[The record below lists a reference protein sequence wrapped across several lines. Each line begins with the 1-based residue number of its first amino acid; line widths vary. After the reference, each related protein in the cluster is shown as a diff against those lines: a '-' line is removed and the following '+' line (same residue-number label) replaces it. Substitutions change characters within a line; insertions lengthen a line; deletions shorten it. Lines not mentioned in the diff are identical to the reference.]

1 MPKQLNVN
9 LGFTADTSQAKKSLQ
24 ELQKSLQDIA
34 KLPGKS
40 SSLFDDTDLKNASKA
55 AMELQQHLNAAMNVK
70 TGNLDLSRLSTSLKA
85 ANKDLN
91 EYYGQL
97 TKIGP
102 QGQEAF
108 LKLAKSISI
117 AEAPV
122 TRINTRLEEMGTT
135 LKNTVRWQLSSSIL
149 HGFMGTLQGA
159 YGYAQDLNESL
170 NNIRIV
176 TGQSVDEMAKFAE
189 KANASAKALST
200 TTTAYTDAA
209 LIFYQQGLSGKEV
222 TDRTDTVIK
231 MANVTR
237 QSSEEVSSYMTAIW
251 NNFYDGSASLEH
263 YADVITALGAATAS
277 SSAEIS
283 EGLSKFAS
291 VADTIG
297 LSYDYATSILAALV
311 ANTRQS
317 ADVIGTSLKTI
328 LARLQSVKLGET
340 LEDGVEL
347 TKYTSALNAIGV
359 SVLDLNGNLKDAD
372 DILDDTAA
380 KWDTLNK
387 AQQASVAQ
395 TVAGTRQY
403 SQFIAM
409 MANWDDV
416 EKNLQTAQGS
426 EGALQNQAD
435 IYAES
440 WEAAQKRVR
449 AAAQS
454 IYQDLL
460 DDKFFIGITN
470 GLEKILES
478 VKGLV
483 SGFGG
488 MKGVLIAVSSLF
500 LSTYAQK
507 MPEALNNLKQN
518 FMVMT
523 GQATK
528 EMITMQTKMQ
538 SILTDIKNNNNTN
551 YSSGFKLEAEGIAT
565 VIDMQKKYIV
575 AKRSMTEAQQQEYEA
590 RIANVQAMYDELKA
604 LDAEIEKIEKEST
617 LKQESL
623 SKNNILQDLTNN
635 RNQQDKVRYAIE
647 NSDDNSPEVITALE
661 NQLSKL
667 SSKETELLAKMQ
679 ILKKEF
685 KDVNLDPTLLDN
697 SDRLKNAINSTTEQ
711 LKEQMISWRE
721 ISETGD
727 ELPQIAAKWKLNAT
741 QIKSGSNEMKTF
753 KKNVDL
759 YVSSLKN
766 IVKNNSKAFSKVPGI
781 QDTMSKLD
789 ELKQKF
795 DNGTIGA
802 EEFANEFD
810 KLSNKMKTQMNS
822 AATEVNNDLDE
833 IRNKLAVI
841 FKDNPDGLKE
851 LENMFDKLGI
861 KIKQLN
867 DSKIN
872 TQGMVDDPNNIFQA
886 SVAMTQ
892 FASAAMATYTVIN
905 SIKNAFSTFNDAI
918 KGNASAMEVLGAVMS
933 SLMSIMM
940 AYNAISQLT
949 QTLEKKEIITKNV
962 LVIGNMALTAA
973 ESGLISAKIADT
985 VATLALEAAYAPLLV
1000 VTLLLVAAMAALAL
1014 AVVAIV
1020 AVFKAAQAATPEG
1033 KLKALKEEVTECSKA
1048 LDEAKTAAEELKSA
1062 FDNYDSLVER
1072 LNECTQGTQEW
1083 KDALIDVNNAV
1094 LDLMANYP
1102 DLAQYVTRDE
1112 KTGQL
1117 KISQTGMDSMRD
1129 SADAAI
1135 INAQAAT
1142 VKANANVKNQEIDM
1156 QAESIAKSQI
1166 LPMWLQDKL
1175 YNDPQSLSSYDDIRQ
1190 MIADNYDPTYEENP
1204 LDKDSDEFQQWLD
1217 EQMVS
1222 LKEIDG
1228 MDELIAAIQANT
1240 LAQETGNQTIADNI
1254 LADNDAVQGS
1264 KYAEE
1269 VMSAS
1274 GEVYS
1279 QLYDNAIKNLKDEGW
1294 GTNKIAQINGANAEA
1309 KKIFAEYAEAANIT
1323 GVTLTDTTGAD
1334 GNRKFVYED
1343 AEGNETTVSL
1353 DAMRKIKAAADAQ
1366 EQLGEAAQNLIQT
1379 FTQLD
1384 QSGQAYDQAIM
1395 DMLSNKSFENSTQ
1408 SEVKALKDLAKT
1420 DKDGM
1425 AGVLGDKFGGED
1437 RVLDNI
1443 DAQALGYESAEEMIT
1458 AFEQGV
1464 EDYHTAVENIGQN
1477 WLQVVQ
1483 SAFENIDT
1491 SELTLKQQ
1499 KTIGNAMNQAF
1510 AISGEEGLK
1519 TFTGVIENI
1528 PTDNL
1533 DEFANTIGQID
1544 WQNTSVRDLKD
1555 QLEAAGISTIGLDE
1569 KLQNLVD
1576 AMQVDGVESVDKLT
1590 EAYKNAAD
1598 IIKDLKDGDTISAD
1612 DYAALDEDSQ
1622 KYFQLMMDGTYQL
1635 IGKAEELQRLLNG
1648 NGVESFRENI
1658 KNYQDQN
1665 VDYSRIQDYDFETL
1679 STSRSGSAGEGK
1691 FDSSQVQQQLDILKT
1706 LNGATEE
1713 QIALWQQE
1721 LDSGTMF
1728 VSLLDEIGMAVQ
1740 GCGAEY
1746 NRLNELIASNN
1757 AQIEAQ
1763 KEALAA
1769 SSTSLAQLDGMLA
1782 DTTISTEAYNKALDN
1797 VTRAEAEIHKLDY
1810 DDIVD
1815 QANALAK
1822 AYDLDESAAR
1832 QLAIQNQRLNR
1843 GLADL
1848 VNNID
1853 DWKKGLKETDKTSMD
1868 YIDTVQEISAAIV
1881 DMVGVS
1887 EDLKLDG
1894 TFIEDNLD
1902 LITKAAKGSEE
1913 AINNLGI
1920 AVARFQVEAMQ
1931 NPIDPTTIN
1940 GASSAQAYQE
1950 FENWKSTVLS
1960 GIDEL
1965 QTSLDDLSIGDNVFD
1980 KLGGNDWVEALNQ
1993 MALTTQMSVDEM
2005 NSLLNS
2011 MGVQAEVSTVG
2022 KTQKIEVPQYH
2033 TQRENVELDDNGNI
2047 ISYDELTYQIDS
2059 KKMDGYVEVAQINTG
2074 DAIGTKPT
2082 ITYTG
2087 NSSPSTSAKNGGDSG
2102 KKGGGKT
2109 PEHKTKDKVEKF
2121 EADPFHKVNQELEDV
2136 EHNLKMINKQQSHMF
2151 GKELINNLKQQN
2163 AQLKKQTELHREKLS
2178 IAQQE
2183 ANALRAQLEAQGVAF
2198 DGDNIANYNAML
2210 QAAENQINILIAQY
2224 NALSAAEQEAWDKA
2238 AKNGIDPIKQ
2248 AENRYEELKKQM
2260 DNYVNYMSIV
2270 YSEEEA
2276 IQDALF
2282 QQIENNLKAY
2292 QVEIELKLDTTD
2304 AERALNKFLKNM
2316 RTDIK
2321 NLYKTTSEWADVFN
2335 TAKLDA
2341 GTYVTDTQTKIEQLN
2356 TYKNASYGSEND
2368 IFATESEKY
2377 QSIVDLEKELLED
2390 SENILNL
2397 YQDAYDSLLNAF
2409 GEVADQ
2415 FNDILD
2421 EFDRI
2426 DDTLD
2431 HYEKVI
2437 ELLYGGSDTERGRI
2451 ELDQLY
2457 KIRKENSLA
2466 EQDSLRQYIQALEIR
2481 KQQALANGLEPDDS
2495 YIRGIEDEINNAN
2508 DKLTTEIEDY
2518 IDTIQRELENS
2529 IKMAQNTMD
2538 KNVWGDTTEN
2548 AYQEWDDKKAQAE
2561 GYYDTVERIYQLESL
2576 ESKWKAAILNTSS
2589 LKAQQQLTELMD
2601 KQVAALE
2608 NKTVLSEKDIEL
2620 AEKELQAYQAQIAL
2634 EDAQNNK
2641 NSMKLTRDETGN
2653 WSYQYV
2659 ADEGD
2664 IASKQEDYLNKIN
2677 EWRTASINAAEEI
2690 AEKTMEVYEVFSERM
2705 SEIMNDVTL
2714 SEEER
2719 DIKIQELNET
2729 YWGEEGIITRL
2740 VEDSNYIQGV
2750 ANRATYTELE
2760 SLYLADQDNVT
2771 RMTEEEQSLIE
2782 RMNEAAIQSYTD
2794 LRDFISGDD
2803 GKSGVYGEIKDA
2815 CIEVNKDSS
2824 AAWKSM
2830 AADAIGRMY
2839 KDPDSVKNTVN
2850 LAYREMIT
2858 ALTQYD
2864 TAIVTSEKASGRAW
2878 SNVDQQLITTQGR
2891 IQGVY
2896 DKVDAVIQKSYELN
2910 TFEQNIMQIKSAW
2923 EQVAAA
2929 TQAATQDLLNYMSL
2943 LASVQ
2948 SGESSS
2954 RGSSSGSGGRGGSLG
2969 SGSGQSGNNGN
2980 GSSTSQSNN
2989 AVNHYD
2995 AKYNNSYLQYTA
3007 QVGNK
3012 TIYADSLE
3020 ELRKSISN
3028 AGYVATFATGGYTG
3042 DWLGGDGRFAML
3054 HSKELVL
3061 NAEDTKNML
3070 AAVQVVRDITSIGT
3084 SVANAISNGIGNMI
3098 RSLLGLK
3105 TKDYSGN
3112 ITNNE
3117 VNEGNNTFEI
3127 TMNVD
3132 GGDVK
3137 EIQRAILD
3145 LPNLASQF
3153 LSKK

>member
-9 LGFTADTSQAKKSLQ
+9 LGFTADTSKAKAQLQ
-24 ELQKSLQDIA
+24 DLQKQLTNLINNPKSMNSLGITKEIQEASIA
-34 KLPGKS
+34 VATLKTQLENATNVNTGKLDLGRLNQ
-40 SSLFDDTDLKNASKA
+40 SLKESGYQIKDYKNALLALGPEGQKA
-55 AMELQQHLNAAMNVK
+55 FA
-70 TGNLDLSRLSTSLKA
+70 T
-85 ANKDLN
+85 
-91 EYYGQL
+91 
-97 TKIGP
+97 
-102 QGQEAF
+102 
-108 LKLAKSISI
+108 LAQSITT
-117 AEAPV
+117 AEVPLRRSSALL
-122 TRINTRLEEMGTT
+122 REFGTT
-135 LKNTVRWQLSSSIL
+135 LKNTTRWQISSSVV
-149 HGFMGTLQGA
+149 HGFMGAIQSA

-222 TDRTDTVIK
+222 TERTDTVIK
-231 MANVTR
+231 MANVTGD
-237 QSSEEVSSYMTAIW
+237 SAEEVSSYMTAIW
-251 NNFYDGSASLEH
+251 NNFYDGSVSLEH

-359 SVLDLNGNLKDAD
+359 SVLDLNGNLRDAD
-372 DILDDTAA
+372 DILTDTAA
-380 KWDTLNK
+380 KWDTLTK

-409 MANWDDV
+409 MANWGDV
-416 EKNLQTAQGS
+416 EKNLGTAS
-426 EGALQNQAD
+426 AAEGTLQDQAD

-440 WEAAQKRVR
+440 WEAASKRVK
-449 AAAQS
+449 ASAQD
-454 IYQDLL
+454 IYDTLL
-460 DDKFFIGITN
+460 NDKFFIGLNNAFAGILDTINNTIEGLGGLKGVLLAVGSIFLKVYSNQAAEALKNVQYSFMMMSDTGRKKLEDLRKDTN
-470 GLEKILES
+470 EELKTLFSDDASVSGNMMGEAYASQAQVQGELLEKAKGMTEEQQKIAQLFLDQHTTLVQMVAEQQKLVEKVEEEANVSKMKGNSSISKVGIDKSQIDEFAKLTKEANTFEATIEKAFGKFDSSKIKIQVEQLKKQVKSLRDVFKEDEEILAAFGEKGKEAFINLEKAANDASASPEDLANKLLDLYDAIEKAQNKAQGFGDELRELANDSGATEEEIQKATNAINNIERTSTTAGQELGNMAGQMVNVETSASDFGEKLDKIPNATNKALTGLVGLAQTFSTVGMAITSITGLIDTWNNEDLSGGEKLLATITTLGFVIPSVISAFQGLKMEQTAALAQSIAVALGFTGEAQAAVAAGTATAGFGTVLYTVLWPIGLVMAAIGALVAIIYGLVKAFEAVQAATPDGVLKSAKEAANEAADAARDAAQAYQDVKSALDDLDSGISAIESLERGTLEWKQAILES
-478 VKGLV
+478 NDA
-483 SGFGG
+483 
-488 MKGVLIAVSSLF
+488 LIEL
-500 LSTYAQK
+500 LSTYGMLNSENFTTDADGLMKITDDARESILEQAAEKSSQASNASYAAQVRVNNAENRVNASDTAAPITVMRRSYDVVTSNSQLSADIGMAIAK
-507 MPEALNNLKQN
+507 ALGSGTLNTDDLIEGSDRLIGILDRNANVTADEAKLIAAQIAGNDELIQGMSELATEVAANTEANRILNNQIVESNFGSYIDKSGLSEDNQEYLKN
-518 FMVMT
+518 MM
-523 GQATK
+523 GSDL
-528 EMITMQTKMQ
+528 EE
-538 SILTDIKNNNNTN
+538 LTDKLYEDKYKNQLGGVSDKEIQKDYAKAMGYAVDTVENMNGNKAKYYKEDGT
-551 YSSGFKLEAEGIAT
+551 EVGIISDETARR
-565 VIDMQKKYIV
+565 YL
-575 AKRSMTEAQQQEYEA
+575 AQQEA
-590 RIANVQAMYDELKA
+590 IKQMQGDVQSYIDTM
-604 LDAEIEKIEKEST
+604 
-617 LKQESL
+617 
-623 SKNNILQDLTNN
+623 
-635 RNQQDKVRYAIE
+635 
-647 NSDDNSPEVITALE
+647 
-661 NQLSKL
+661 NQLIQTGNQIADGVGDAMASFAGGNGGDFL
-667 SSKETELLAKMQ
+667 NLTENEKN
-679 ILKKEF
+679 EF
-685 KDVNLDPTLLDN
+685 KDSISDYN
-697 SDRLKNAINSTTEQ
+697 SKSQTFNIGDIKIDQATAEALGYKTVEEYYNAIQTAIGAYES
-711 LKEQMISWRE
+711 
-721 ISETGD
+721 
-727 ELPQIAAKWKLNAT
+727 
-741 QIKSGSNEMKTF
+741 
-753 KKNVDL
+753 DL
-759 YVSSLKN
+759 EN
-766 IVKNNSKAFSKVPGI
+766 IGKDVLSKVVV
-781 QDTMSKLD
+781 
-789 ELKQKF
+789 
-795 DNGTIGA
+795 GA
-802 EEFANEFD
+802 FE
-810 KLSNKMKTQMNS
+810 
-822 AATEVNNDLDE
+822 
-833 IRNKLAVI
+833 
-841 FKDNPDGLKE
+841 
-851 LENMFDKLGI
+851 
-861 KIKQLN
+861 
-867 DSKIN
+867 
-872 TQGMVDDPNNIFQA
+872 
-886 SVAMTQ
+886 
-892 FASAAMATYTVIN
+892 
-905 SIKNAFSTFNDAI
+905 SIDA
-918 KGNASAMEVLGAVMS
+918 KGNASLAGQQALSNIIEDAFVASGREGAQAIADLIDDNVSNIDDFTTAISGIDWETTSVEQLKNTLKQAGVETDFTDDELRQFINTMQTSQIAVEDATEGYNALHGVIDSLKNGDTISAEDYEALGAGYESFFMKMADGTYKLITDAQTFYDIVNGK
-933 SLMSIMM
+933 SLEGFQNNIDRITALQNSGYDIETLSQSAMTGNT
-940 AYNAISQLT
+940 NADGVQTFTGSQART
-949 QTLEKKEIITKNV
+949 QVDFLEA
-962 LVIGNMALTAA
+962 IGYDPQ
-973 ESGLISAKIADT
+973 KIA
-985 VATLALEAAYAPLLV
+985 
-1000 VTLLLVAAMAALAL
+1000 
-1014 AVVAIV
+1014 
-1020 AVFKAAQAATPEG
+1020 
-1033 KLKALKEEVTECSKA
+1033 
-1048 LDEAKTAAEELKSA
+1048 
-1062 FDNYDSLVER
+1062 
-1072 LNECTQGTQEW
+1072 EW
-1083 KDALIDVNNAV
+1083 KDALESGENLTVSMINSIGETVNENAASWNT
-1094 LDLMANYP
+1094 LDSILEENQEQIASTARN
-1102 DLAQYVTRDE
+1102 LDE
-1112 KTGQL
+1112 LHYMLETDQ
-1117 KISQTGMDSMRD
+1117 ISAEAFTKAAIAMDSA
-1129 SADAAI
+1129 ADLEGLDTEELQNYADYLREAA
-1135 INAQAAT
+1135 
-1142 VKANANVKNQEIDM
+1142 KNMDDFNDFM
-1156 QAESIAKSQI
+1156 TAEQSQI
-1166 LPMWLQDKL
+1166 VAKGIMKM
-1175 YNDPQSLSSYDDIRQ
+1175 ND
-1190 MIADNYDPTYEENP
+1190 A
-1204 LDKDSDEFQQWLD
+1204 
-1217 EQMVS
+1217 
-1222 LKEIDG
+1222 ID
-1228 MDELIAAIQANT
+1228 T
-1240 LAQETGNQTIADNI
+1240 
-1254 LADNDAVQGS
+1254 LADNFKDWRDILEKSAEGS
-1264 KYAEE
+1264 KEFADAMMSTKGAVADLLDVSQDFISNDFIADHLDEIAKAATGDAE
-1269 VMSAS
+1269 
-1274 GEVYS
+1274 
-1279 QLYDNAIKNLKDEGW
+1279 AIDNLK
-1294 GTNKIAQINGANAEA
+1294 
-1309 KKIFAEYAEAANIT
+1309 AA
-1323 GVTLTDTTGAD
+1323 L
-1334 GNRKFVYED
+1334 
-1343 AEGNETTVSL
+1343 
-1353 DAMRKIKAAADAQ
+1353 
-1366 EQLGEAAQNLIQT
+1366 
-1379 FTQLD
+1379 
-1384 QSGQAYDQAIM
+1384 
-1395 DMLSNKSFENSTQ
+1395 
-1408 SEVKALKDLAKT
+1408 
-1420 DKDGM
+1420 
-1425 AGVLGDKFGGED
+1425 
-1437 RVLDNI
+1437 LDNI
-1443 DAQALGYESAEEMIT
+1443 VAHI
-1458 AFEQGV
+1458 V
-1464 EDYHTAVENIGQN
+1464 VENDLETFGYDLAAGVAD
-1477 WLQVVQ
+1477 LQ
-1483 SAFENIDT
+1483 SMLD
-1491 SELTLKQQ
+1491 SMGDL
-1499 KTIGNAMNQAF
+1499 TIGTTIEDTDFINKCNELINSAGLTADQVNALF
-1510 AISGEEGLK
+1510 
-1519 TFTGVIENI
+1519 
-1528 PTDNL
+1528 
-1533 DEFANTIGQID
+1533 
-1544 WQNTSVRDLKD
+1544 
-1555 QLEAAGISTIGLDE
+1555 
-1569 KLQNLVD
+1569 
-1576 AMQVDGVESVDKLT
+1576 
-1590 EAYKNAAD
+1590 
-1598 IIKDLKDGDTISAD
+1598 DT
-1612 DYAALDEDSQ
+1612 
-1622 KYFQLMMDGTYQL
+1622 MG
-1635 IGKAEELQRLLNG
+1635 
-1648 NGVESFRENI
+1648 
-1658 KNYQDQN
+1658 
-1665 VDYSRIQDYDFETL
+1665 FETN
-1679 STSRSGSAGEGK
+1679 
-1691 FDSSQVQQQLDILKT
+1691 F
-1706 LNGATEE
+1706 ATEE
-1713 QIALWQQE
+1713 VPME
-1721 LDSGTMF
+1721 RTGH
-1728 VSLLDEIGMAVQ
+1728 
-1740 GCGAEY
+1740 
-1746 NRLNELIASNN
+1746 
-1757 AQIEAQ
+1757 
-1763 KEALAA
+1763 
-1769 SSTSLAQLDGMLA
+1769 
-1782 DTTISTEAYNKALDN
+1782 TT
-1797 VTRAEAEIHKLDY
+1797 VT
-1810 DDIVD
+1810 
-1815 QANALAK
+1815 
-1822 AYDLDESAAR
+1822 
-1832 QLAIQNQRLNR
+1832 
-1843 GLADL
+1843 
-1848 VNNID
+1848 
-1853 DWKKGLKETDKTSMD
+1853 
-1868 YIDTVQEISAAIV
+1868 
-1881 DMVGVS
+1881 
-1887 EDLKLDG
+1887 
-1894 TFIEDNLD
+1894 
-1902 LITKAAKGSEE
+1902 
-1913 AINNLGI
+1913 
-1920 AVARFQVEAMQ
+1920 
-1931 NPIDPTTIN
+1931 TT
-1940 GASSAQAYQE
+1940 
-1950 FENWKSTVLS
+1950 T
-1960 GIDEL
+1960 
-1965 QTSLDDLSIGDNVFD
+1965 
-1980 KLGGNDWVEALNQ
+1980 
-1993 MALTTQMSVDEM
+1993 VDEM
-2005 NSLLNS
+2005 ASVTTPDGGTYDYPAK
-2011 MGVQAEVSTVG
+2011 MTTST
-2022 KTQKIEVPQYH
+2022 TQGDPY
-2033 TQRENVELDDNGNI
+2033 
-2047 ISYDELTYQIDS
+2047 TYTE
-2059 KKMDGYVEVAQINTG
+2059 YVE
-2074 DAIGTKPT
+2074 AIAME
-2082 ITYTG
+2082 
-2087 NSSPSTSAKNGGDSG
+2087 SSPVGEGGQVPKISGVTKKAGGSANNYSSSNGGG
-2102 KKGGGKT
+2102 KSPGKSKSGGGKT

-2121 EADPFHKVNQELEDV
+2121 EADPFHKVNQELEDID
-2136 EHNLKMINKQQSHMF
+2136 HNLKMINKQQSHMF

-2183 ANALRAQLEAQGVAF
+2183 ADALRVQLEAQGVAF

-2210 QAAENQINILIAQY
+2210 QAAEDQINILIAQY

-2397 YQDAYDSLLNAF
+2397 YQDAYDSLLDAF

-2437 ELLYGGSDTERGRI
+2437 ELLYGGSDTERGRV
-2451 ELDQLY
+2451 ELDKLY

-2481 KQQALANGLEPDDS
+2481 KQQALANGLDPDDS

-2518 IDTIQRELENS
+2518 INTIQRELENS

-2538 KNVWGDTTEN
+2538 KNIWGDTTEN
-2548 AYQEWDDKKAQAE
+2548 VYQEWDDKKAQAE
-2561 GYYDTVERIYQLESL
+2561 GYYDTIERIYQLESL

-2620 AEKELQAYQAQIAL
+2620 AEKELQVYQAQIAL

-2782 RMNEAAIQSYTD
+2782 RMNEAAIQSYID

-2850 LAYREMIT
+2850 LAYKEMIT
-2858 ALTQYD
+2858 ALAQYD
-2864 TAIVTSEKASGRAW
+2864 AAIVTSEKASGRAW

-2948 SGESSS
+2948 GGGSSN

-2969 SGSGQSGNNGN
+2969 SGGGQSGNNGS
-2980 GSSTSQSNN
+2980 GSSKPQSNN
-2989 AVNHYD
+2989 AVDHYD

-3007 QVGNK
+3007 QAGNK

>member
-9 LGFTADTSQAKKSLQ
+9 LGFTADTSKAKAQLQ
-24 ELQKSLQDIA
+24 DLQKQLTNLINNPKSMNSLGITKEIQEASIA
-34 KLPGKS
+34 VATLKTQLENAINVNTGKLDLGRLNQ
-40 SSLFDDTDLKNASKA
+40 SLKESGYQIKDYKNALLALGPEGQKA
-55 AMELQQHLNAAMNVK
+55 FA
-70 TGNLDLSRLSTSLKA
+70 T
-85 ANKDLN
+85 
-91 EYYGQL
+91 
-97 TKIGP
+97 
-102 QGQEAF
+102 
-108 LKLAKSISI
+108 LAQSITT
-117 AEAPV
+117 AEVPLRRSSALL
-122 TRINTRLEEMGTT
+122 REFGTT
-135 LKNTVRWQLSSSIL
+135 LKNTTRWQISSSVV
-149 HGFMGTLQGA
+149 HGFMGAIQSA

-189 KANASAKALST
+189 KANASARALST

-209 LIFYQQGLSGKEV
+209 LIFYQQGLSDKEV
-222 TDRTDTVIK
+222 TDRTDTVIR
-231 MANVTR
+231 MANVTGD
-237 QSSEEVSSYMTAIW
+237 SAEEVSSYMTAIW
-251 NNFYDGSASLEH
+251 NNFYDGSVSLEH

-291 VADTIG
+291 VANTIG

-359 SVLDLNGNLKDAD
+359 SVLDLNGNLRDAD

-380 KWDTLNK
+380 KWDTLTK

-409 MANWDDV
+409 MANWEDV
-416 EKNLQTAQGS
+416 EKNLGTAS
-426 EGALQNQAD
+426 AAEGTLQDQAD

-440 WEAAQKRVR
+440 WEAASKRVK
-449 AAAQS
+449 ASAQD
-454 IYQDLL
+454 IYDTLL
-460 DDKFFIGITN
+460 NDKFFIGLNNAFAGILDTIN
-470 GLEKILES
+470 NTIEGLG
-478 VKGLV
+478 GL
-483 SGFGG
+483 
-488 MKGVLIAVSSLF
+488 KGVLLAVGSIF
-500 LSTYAQK
+500 LKVYSNQAA
-507 MPEALNNLKQN
+507 EALKNVQYS
-518 FMVMT
+518 FMMMSDT
-523 GQATK
+523 GRK
-528 EMITMQTKMQ
+528 
-538 SILTDIKNNNNTN
+538 
-551 YSSGFKLEAEGIAT
+551 KLE
-565 VIDMQKKYIV
+565 
-575 AKRSMTEAQQQEYEA
+575 
-590 RIANVQAMYDELKA
+590 
-604 LDAEIEKIEKEST
+604 
-617 LKQESL
+617 
-623 SKNNILQDLTNN
+623 DLRKDTN
-635 RNQQDKVRYAIE
+635 
-647 NSDDNSPEVITALE
+647 
-661 NQLSKL
+661 
-667 SSKETELLAKMQ
+667 
-679 ILKKEF
+679 
-685 KDVNLDPTLLDN
+685 
-697 SDRLKNAINSTTEQ
+697 
-711 LKEQMISWRE
+711 
-721 ISETGD
+721 
-727 ELPQIAAKWKLNAT
+727 
-741 QIKSGSNEMKTF
+741 
-753 KKNVDL
+753 
-759 YVSSLKN
+759 
-766 IVKNNSKAFSKVPGI
+766 
-781 QDTMSKLD
+781 
-789 ELKQKF
+789 
-795 DNGTIGA
+795 
-802 EEFANEFD
+802 
-810 KLSNKMKTQMNS
+810 
-822 AATEVNNDLDE
+822 
-833 IRNKLAVI
+833 
-841 FKDNPDGLKE
+841 
-851 LENMFDKLGI
+851 
-861 KIKQLN
+861 
-867 DSKIN
+867 
-872 TQGMVDDPNNIFQA
+872 
-886 SVAMTQ
+886 
-892 FASAAMATYTVIN
+892 
-905 SIKNAFSTFNDAI
+905 
-918 KGNASAMEVLGAVMS
+918 
-933 SLMSIMM
+933 
-940 AYNAISQLT
+940 
-949 QTLEKKEIITKNV
+949 
-962 LVIGNMALTAA
+962 
-973 ESGLISAKIADT
+973 
-985 VATLALEAAYAPLLV
+985 
-1000 VTLLLVAAMAALAL
+1000 
-1014 AVVAIV
+1014 
-1020 AVFKAAQAATPEG
+1020 
-1033 KLKALKEEVTECSKA
+1033 
-1048 LDEAKTAAEELKSA
+1048 EELKTLFSDDA
-1062 FDNYDSLVER
+1062 SVSGNMMGEAYASQAQAQGELLEKAKGMTEEQQKIAQLFLDQHTTLVQMVAEQQKLVE
-1072 LNECTQGTQEW
+1072 
-1083 KDALIDVNNAV
+1083 
-1094 LDLMANYP
+1094 
-1102 DLAQYVTRDE
+1102 
-1112 KTGQL
+1112 
-1117 KISQTGMDSMRD
+1117 
-1129 SADAAI
+1129 
-1135 INAQAAT
+1135 
-1142 VKANANVKNQEIDM
+1142 KAEEEANVSKMKGNSSTSKVGID
-1156 QAESIAKSQI
+1156 KSQI
-1166 LPMWLQDKL
+1166 
-1175 YNDPQSLSSYDDIRQ
+1175 
-1190 MIADNYDPTYEENP
+1190 
-1204 LDKDSDEFQQWLD
+1204 
-1217 EQMVS
+1217 
-1222 LKEIDG
+1222 
-1228 MDELIAAIQANT
+1228 
-1240 LAQETGNQTIADNI
+1240 
-1254 LADNDAVQGS
+1254 
-1264 KYAEE
+1264 
-1269 VMSAS
+1269 
-1274 GEVYS
+1274 
-1279 QLYDNAIKNLKDEGW
+1279 
-1294 GTNKIAQINGANAEA
+1294 
-1309 KKIFAEYAEAANIT
+1309 
-1323 GVTLTDTTGAD
+1323 
-1334 GNRKFVYED
+1334 
-1343 AEGNETTVSL
+1343 
-1353 DAMRKIKAAADAQ
+1353 
-1366 EQLGEAAQNLIQT
+1366 
-1379 FTQLD
+1379 
-1384 QSGQAYDQAIM
+1384 
-1395 DMLSNKSFENSTQ
+1395 
-1408 SEVKALKDLAKT
+1408 
-1420 DKDGM
+1420 
-1425 AGVLGDKFGGED
+1425 
-1437 RVLDNI
+1437 
-1443 DAQALGYESAEEMIT
+1443 
-1458 AFEQGV
+1458 
-1464 EDYHTAVENIGQN
+1464 
-1477 WLQVVQ
+1477 
-1483 SAFENIDT
+1483 
-1491 SELTLKQQ
+1491 
-1499 KTIGNAMNQAF
+1499 
-1510 AISGEEGLK
+1510 
-1519 TFTGVIENI
+1519 
-1528 PTDNL
+1528 
-1533 DEFANTIGQID
+1533 DEFA
-1544 WQNTSVRDLKD
+1544 
-1555 QLEAAGISTIGLDE
+1555 
-1569 KLQNLVD
+1569 
-1576 AMQVDGVESVDKLT
+1576 KLT
-1590 EAYKNAAD
+1590 KEANTFEA
-1598 IIKDLKDGDTISAD
+1598 TI
-1612 DYAALDEDSQ
+1612 E
-1622 KYFQLMMDGTYQL
+1622 
-1635 IGKAEELQRLLNG
+1635 KA
-1648 NGVESFRENI
+1648 F
-1658 KNYQDQN
+1658 
-1665 VDYSRIQDYDFETL
+1665 
-1679 STSRSGSAGEGK
+1679 GK
-1691 FDSSQVQQQLDILKT
+1691 FDSSKIKTQVEQLKKQVKSLRDVFKEDEEILAAFGEKGKEAFINLEKAANDASTSPEDLANKLLDLYDAIEKAQNKAQGFGDELRELANDSGAAEEEIQKATNAINNIERTSTVAGQELGNMAGQMVNVETSASGFDEKLDKIPNATNKALTGLVGLAQTFSTVGMAITSITGLIDTWNNEDLSGGEKLLATITTLGFVIPSVISAFQGLKIEQVAALAQSIAVAFGFTGEAQAAIAAGTATAGFGTVLYTVLWPIGLVVLAVGALVAIIYGLVKAFEAVQAATPDGVLKSAKEAANEAADAARDAAQAYQDVKSALDDLDSGISAIESLERGTLEWKQAILESNDALIELLSTYGMLSSENFTTNADGLMEITDDARESILEQAAEKSSKASNASYAAQVRVNNAENRVNASNTAAAITVMRRKGNTVYDAVTSNSQLSADIGMAIAEALGSGALNTNDLIEGSNKLVGILDRNANVTADEAKSIAAQIAGNDELIQGMSELATEVAANTEANRILNNQIVESNFGSDIDKSDLSEDNQEYLKNMMGSDLEKLTDKLYEDKYKNQLGGISDKEIQKDYAKAMGYAIDTVENMNRNKARYYKEDGTEVGIISDETARRYLAQQEAIEQMQGDVQSYIDTMSQLIQTGNQIADGVGDAMASFAGGKGGDFSNLTENEKNEFKDSISDYNSKSQTFNIGDITIDQATAEALGYKTVEEYYNAIQTAIGAYESDLENVGKDVLSKAVVGAFESIDAKGNASLAGQQALSNIIEDAFVASGREGAQTIADLIDDNVSNIDDFTTAISGIDWETISVEQLKNTLKQAGVETDFADDELRQFIDAMRSTEAVASDATEKYKALHDVIDEISAGAIITQEQYDALGGDLYESFFLKMADGTYKLTTDAQTFYNIVNGQSLQKFTNNIDRITALQNSKYDIDKLSQSALTGETISTTRYNGNQLETKEIQTYNENQVDTQLQFLQAIGYDSKQLAEWMDAIESGKGITVGIIDEIGDAVSENSAKWDELDKILEVNQEQLASTAKDLDELHQMLKDGVISTEAFTKAAMAMDAAEDLEGLDTEELKNYADYLQEAASNMEGFNKVMSDTEAQIVAKGIMKMNAAIETLANNFIASGKNADSWSDILKKSSDT
-1706 LNGATEE
+1706 S
-1713 QIALWQQE
+1713 QE
-1721 LDSGTMF
+1721 YAEAMVNTKNAVADLLDISQEY
-1728 VSLLDEIGMAVQ
+1728 VSNDFIIEHLDEIGKAATGNAEAIDALKQALASNVVDNLADALSTSEIVAASLREELQSLIDDAYAFDDLEVGASLYLEGKDGFVQ
-1740 GCGAEY
+1740 S
-1746 NRLNELIASNN
+1746 LNEMIATTGMTVDQINALCDSMGFEANFAAEGQPVESMQTVYTKRHTVEDYNTEENGPTTWTEKEEIIDAKQVPLPGEAMAFSMTTDGSAPKVNSITKKATGSSNN
-1757 AQIEAQ
+1757 Y
-1763 KEALAA
+1763 
-1769 SSTSLAQLDGMLA
+1769 SSS
-1782 DTTISTEAYNKALDN
+1782 NK
-1797 VTRAEAEIHKLDY
+1797 
-1810 DDIVD
+1810 
-1815 QANALAK
+1815 
-1822 AYDLDESAAR
+1822 
-1832 QLAIQNQRLNR
+1832 
-1843 GLADL
+1843 G
-1848 VNNID
+1848 
-1853 DWKKGLKETDKTSMD
+1853 G
-1868 YIDTVQEISAAIV
+1868 
-1881 DMVGVS
+1881 
-1887 EDLKLDG
+1887 
-1894 TFIEDNLD
+1894 
-1902 LITKAAKGSEE
+1902 
-1913 AINNLGI
+1913 
-1920 AVARFQVEAMQ
+1920 
-1931 NPIDPTTIN
+1931 
-1940 GASSAQAYQE
+1940 
-1950 FENWKSTVLS
+1950 KST
-1960 GIDEL
+1960 
-1965 QTSLDDLSIGDNVFD
+1965 
-1980 KLGGNDWVEALNQ
+1980 
-1993 MALTTQMSVDEM
+1993 
-2005 NSLLNS
+2005 
-2011 MGVQAEVSTVG
+2011 
-2022 KTQKIEVPQYH
+2022 P
-2033 TQRENVELDDNGNI
+2033 
-2047 ISYDELTYQIDS
+2047 S
-2059 KKMDGYVEVAQINTG
+2059 K
-2074 DAIGTKPT
+2074 
-2082 ITYTG
+2082 
-2087 NSSPSTSAKNGGDSG
+2087 SS
-2102 KKGGGKT
+2102 GGGKT
-2109 PEHKTKDKVEKF
+2109 PEHKTKEKVDKF

-2183 ANALRAQLEAQGVAF
+2183 ANALRSQLQAEGVAF

-2210 QAAENQINILIAQY
+2210 QAAEDQINILIAQY
-2224 NALSAAEQEAWDKA
+2224 NVLSAAEQEAWDKA

-2397 YQDAYDSLLNAF
+2397 YQDAYDSLLDAF

-2437 ELLYGGSDTERGRI
+2437 ELLYGGSDTERGRV

-2548 AYQEWDDKKAQAE
+2548 VYQEWDDKKAQAE

-2620 AEKELQAYQAQIAL
+2620 AEKELQVYQAQIAL

-3007 QVGNK
+3007 QAGNK

-3020 ELRKSISN
+3020 ELRKAISN

>member
-9 LGFTADTSQAKKSLQ
+9 LGFTADTSKAKAQLQ
-24 ELQKSLQDIA
+24 DLQKQLTNLINNPKSMNSLGITKEIQEASIA
-34 KLPGKS
+34 VATLKTQLENATNVNTGKLDLGRLNQ
-40 SSLFDDTDLKNASKA
+40 SLKESGYQIKDYKNALLALGPEGQKA
-55 AMELQQHLNAAMNVK
+55 FA
-70 TGNLDLSRLSTSLKA
+70 T
-85 ANKDLN
+85 
-91 EYYGQL
+91 
-97 TKIGP
+97 
-102 QGQEAF
+102 
-108 LKLAKSISI
+108 LAQSITT
-117 AEAPV
+117 AEVPLRRSSALL
-122 TRINTRLEEMGTT
+122 REFGTT
-135 LKNTVRWQLSSSIL
+135 LKNTTRWQISSSVV
-149 HGFMGTLQGA
+149 HGFMGAIQSA

-222 TDRTDTVIK
+222 ADRTDTVIK
-231 MANVTR
+231 MANVTGD
-237 QSSEEVSSYMTAIW
+237 SAEEVSSYMTAIW
-251 NNFYDGSASLEH
+251 NNFYDGSVSLEH

-359 SVLDLNGNLKDAD
+359 SVLDLNGNLRDAD
-372 DILDDTAA
+372 DILTDTAA
-380 KWDTLNK
+380 KWDTLTK

-409 MANWDDV
+409 MANWGDV
-416 EKNLQTAQGS
+416 EKNLSTANAA
-426 EGALQNQAD
+426 EGTLQDQAD

-440 WEAAQKRVR
+440 WEAASKRVK
-449 AAAQS
+449 ASAQD
-454 IYQDLL
+454 IYDTLL
-460 DDKFFIGITN
+460 NDKFFIELNNAFAGILDTINNTIEGLGGLKGVLLAVGSIFLKVYSNQAAEALKNVQYSFMMMSDTGRKKLEELRTKTN
-470 GLEKILES
+470 EELKTLFSDEASVSGNMMGEAYASQAKVQGELLDKAKGMTEEQQKIAQLFLDQHNILVQNVAEQQRMVDAAEEELNLSKLKANTSTFSAGIKKDTLDKFAEATKQANAFEVAIDKAFGKFDTSKMTGGTDKAKAHIEQLKKQAQSLRNVFKEDEEIIDAFGDKGAAAFKKFEQAIKNAGDDPQLIEKALNDLFNAVEKVKDGVDRFGDNLRDIAGDSESAVAGIDKVEQSAIDAGQKLGNMANDMVNVETSASGFSEKLGKIPNATNKALTGLVGLAQTFSTVGMAITSITGLIDTWNNEDLSGGERLVAIITTLGFVIPSVVSAFQGLKMEQTAALAQSIAVALGFTGEAQAAIAAGTATAGFGTVLYTVLWPIGLVMAAIGALVAIIYGLVKAFEAVQAATPDGILKSAKEAANEAADAARDAAQAYQDVKSALDDLDSGISAIESLERGTLEWKQAILES
-478 VKGLV
+478 NDA
-483 SGFGG
+483 
-488 MKGVLIAVSSLF
+488 LIEL
-500 LSTYAQK
+500 LSTYGMLSSENFTTDADGLMKITDDARESILEQAAEKSSQASNASYAAQVRVNNAENRVNASDTAAPITVMRRSYDVVTSNSQLSADIGMAIAK
-507 MPEALNNLKQN
+507 ALGSGALNTDDLIEGSDRLIGILDRNANVTADEAKLIAAQIAGNDELIQGISELATEVAANTEANRILNNQIVESNFGSYIDKSGLSEDNQEYLKN
-518 FMVMT
+518 MM
-523 GQATK
+523 GSDL
-528 EMITMQTKMQ
+528 EE
-538 SILTDIKNNNNTN
+538 LTDKLYEDKYKNQLGGVSDKEIQKDYAKAMGYAVDTVENMNGNKAKYYKEDGT
-551 YSSGFKLEAEGIAT
+551 EVGIISDETARR
-565 VIDMQKKYIV
+565 YL
-575 AKRSMTEAQQQEYEA
+575 AQQE
-590 RIANVQAMYDELKA
+590 
-604 LDAEIEKIEKEST
+604 
-617 LKQESL
+617 
-623 SKNNILQDLTNN
+623 
-635 RNQQDKVRYAIE
+635 AIE
-647 NSDDNSPEVITALE
+647 QMQGDVQSYIDTMSQLIQTGNQIADGVGNAMASFAGGNGGDFSNLTE
-661 NQLSKL
+661 NEKN
-667 SSKETELLAKMQ
+667 
-679 ILKKEF
+679 EF
-685 KDVNLDPTLLDN
+685 KDSISDYN
-697 SDRLKNAINSTTEQ
+697 SKSQTFNIGDITIDQATAEALGYKTVEEYYNAIQTAIGAYES
-711 LKEQMISWRE
+711 
-721 ISETGD
+721 
-727 ELPQIAAKWKLNAT
+727 
-741 QIKSGSNEMKTF
+741 
-753 KKNVDL
+753 DL
-759 YVSSLKN
+759 EN
-766 IVKNNSKAFSKVPGI
+766 IGKDVLSKAVV
-781 QDTMSKLD
+781 
-789 ELKQKF
+789 
-795 DNGTIGA
+795 GA
-802 EEFANEFD
+802 FE
-810 KLSNKMKTQMNS
+810 
-822 AATEVNNDLDE
+822 
-833 IRNKLAVI
+833 
-841 FKDNPDGLKE
+841 
-851 LENMFDKLGI
+851 
-861 KIKQLN
+861 
-867 DSKIN
+867 
-872 TQGMVDDPNNIFQA
+872 
-886 SVAMTQ
+886 
-892 FASAAMATYTVIN
+892 
-905 SIKNAFSTFNDAI
+905 SIDA
-918 KGNASAMEVLGAVMS
+918 KGNASLAGQQALSNIIEDAFVASGREGAQAIADLIDDNVSNIDDFTTAISEIDWETTSVEQLKNTLKQAGVETDFTDDELRQFINTMQTSQIAVEDATEGYNALHGVIDSLKNGDTISAEDYEALGAGYESFFMKMADGTYKLITDAQTFYDIVNGK
-933 SLMSIMM
+933 SLEGFQNNIDRITALQNSGYDIETLSQSAMTGNT
-940 AYNAISQLT
+940 NADGVQTFTGSQART
-949 QTLEKKEIITKNV
+949 QVDFLEA
-962 LVIGNMALTAA
+962 IGYDPQ
-973 ESGLISAKIADT
+973 KIA
-985 VATLALEAAYAPLLV
+985 
-1000 VTLLLVAAMAALAL
+1000 
-1014 AVVAIV
+1014 
-1020 AVFKAAQAATPEG
+1020 
-1033 KLKALKEEVTECSKA
+1033 
-1048 LDEAKTAAEELKSA
+1048 
-1062 FDNYDSLVER
+1062 
-1072 LNECTQGTQEW
+1072 EW
-1083 KDALIDVNNAV
+1083 KDALESGENLTVSMINSIGETVNENAASWNT
-1094 LDLMANYP
+1094 LDSILEENQEQIASTARN
-1102 DLAQYVTRDE
+1102 LDE
-1112 KTGQL
+1112 LHYMLETDQ
-1117 KISQTGMDSMRD
+1117 ISAEAFTKAAIAMDSAADLEGLDTEKLQNYADYLREAAKNMDDFND
-1129 SADAAI
+1129 SM
-1135 INAQAAT
+1135 T
-1142 VKANANVKNQEIDM
+1142 
-1156 QAESIAKSQI
+1156 AEQSQI
-1166 LPMWLQDKL
+1166 VAKGIMKM
-1175 YNDPQSLSSYDDIRQ
+1175 ND
-1190 MIADNYDPTYEENP
+1190 A
-1204 LDKDSDEFQQWLD
+1204 
-1217 EQMVS
+1217 
-1222 LKEIDG
+1222 ID
-1228 MDELIAAIQANT
+1228 
-1240 LAQETGNQTIADNI
+1240 I
-1254 LADNDAVQGS
+1254 LADNFKDWRDILEKSAEGS
-1264 KYAEE
+1264 KEFADAMMSTKGAVADLLDVSQDFVSNDFIADHLDEIAKAATGDAE
-1269 VMSAS
+1269 
-1274 GEVYS
+1274 
-1279 QLYDNAIKNLKDEGW
+1279 AIDNLK
-1294 GTNKIAQINGANAEA
+1294 
-1309 KKIFAEYAEAANIT
+1309 AA
-1323 GVTLTDTTGAD
+1323 L
-1334 GNRKFVYED
+1334 
-1343 AEGNETTVSL
+1343 
-1353 DAMRKIKAAADAQ
+1353 
-1366 EQLGEAAQNLIQT
+1366 
-1379 FTQLD
+1379 
-1384 QSGQAYDQAIM
+1384 
-1395 DMLSNKSFENSTQ
+1395 
-1408 SEVKALKDLAKT
+1408 
-1420 DKDGM
+1420 
-1425 AGVLGDKFGGED
+1425 
-1437 RVLDNI
+1437 LDNI
-1443 DAQALGYESAEEMIT
+1443 VAHI
-1458 AFEQGV
+1458 V
-1464 EDYHTAVENIGQN
+1464 VENDLETVGYDLAAGVAD
-1477 WLQVVQ
+1477 LQ
-1483 SAFENIDT
+1483 SMLD
-1491 SELTLKQQ
+1491 SMGDL
-1499 KTIGNAMNQAF
+1499 TIGTTIEDTDFINKCNELINSAGLTADQVNALF
-1510 AISGEEGLK
+1510 
-1519 TFTGVIENI
+1519 
-1528 PTDNL
+1528 
-1533 DEFANTIGQID
+1533 
-1544 WQNTSVRDLKD
+1544 
-1555 QLEAAGISTIGLDE
+1555 
-1569 KLQNLVD
+1569 
-1576 AMQVDGVESVDKLT
+1576 
-1590 EAYKNAAD
+1590 
-1598 IIKDLKDGDTISAD
+1598 DT
-1612 DYAALDEDSQ
+1612 
-1622 KYFQLMMDGTYQL
+1622 MG
-1635 IGKAEELQRLLNG
+1635 
-1648 NGVESFRENI
+1648 
-1658 KNYQDQN
+1658 
-1665 VDYSRIQDYDFETL
+1665 FETN
-1679 STSRSGSAGEGK
+1679 
-1691 FDSSQVQQQLDILKT
+1691 F
-1706 LNGATEE
+1706 ATEE
-1713 QIALWQQE
+1713 VPME
-1721 LDSGTMF
+1721 RTGH
-1728 VSLLDEIGMAVQ
+1728 
-1740 GCGAEY
+1740 
-1746 NRLNELIASNN
+1746 
-1757 AQIEAQ
+1757 
-1763 KEALAA
+1763 
-1769 SSTSLAQLDGMLA
+1769 
-1782 DTTISTEAYNKALDN
+1782 TT
-1797 VTRAEAEIHKLDY
+1797 VT
-1810 DDIVD
+1810 
-1815 QANALAK
+1815 
-1822 AYDLDESAAR
+1822 
-1832 QLAIQNQRLNR
+1832 
-1843 GLADL
+1843 
-1848 VNNID
+1848 
-1853 DWKKGLKETDKTSMD
+1853 
-1868 YIDTVQEISAAIV
+1868 
-1881 DMVGVS
+1881 
-1887 EDLKLDG
+1887 
-1894 TFIEDNLD
+1894 
-1902 LITKAAKGSEE
+1902 
-1913 AINNLGI
+1913 
-1920 AVARFQVEAMQ
+1920 
-1931 NPIDPTTIN
+1931 TT
-1940 GASSAQAYQE
+1940 
-1950 FENWKSTVLS
+1950 T
-1960 GIDEL
+1960 
-1965 QTSLDDLSIGDNVFD
+1965 
-1980 KLGGNDWVEALNQ
+1980 
-1993 MALTTQMSVDEM
+1993 VDEM
-2005 NSLLNS
+2005 ASVTTPDGGTYDYPAK
-2011 MGVQAEVSTVG
+2011 MTTST
-2022 KTQKIEVPQYH
+2022 TQGDPY
-2033 TQRENVELDDNGNI
+2033 
-2047 ISYDELTYQIDS
+2047 TYTE
-2059 KKMDGYVEVAQINTG
+2059 YVE
-2074 DAIGTKPT
+2074 AIAME
-2082 ITYTG
+2082 
-2087 NSSPSTSAKNGGDSG
+2087 SSPVGEGGQVPKISGITKKAGGSANNYSSSNSGGKSPG
-2102 KKGGGKT
+2102 KSKSGGGKT

-2121 EADPFHKVNQELEDV
+2121 EADPFHKVNQELEDID
-2136 EHNLKMINKQQSHMF
+2136 HNLKMINKQQSHMF

-2183 ANALRAQLEAQGVAF
+2183 ADALRAQLEAQGVAF

-2210 QAAENQINILIAQY
+2210 QAAEDQINILIAQY

-2397 YQDAYDSLLNAF
+2397 YQDAYDSLLDAF

-2437 ELLYGGSDTERGRI
+2437 ELLYGGSDTERGRV

-2508 DKLTTEIEDY
+2508 DKLTIEIEDY

-2548 AYQEWDDKKAQAE
+2548 VYQEWDDKKAQAE

-2620 AEKELQAYQAQIAL
+2620 AEKELQVYQAQIAL

-2850 LAYREMIT
+2850 LAYKEMIT
-2858 ALTQYD
+2858 ALAQYD
-2864 TAIVTSEKASGRAW
+2864 TAIIASEKASGRAW
-2878 SNVDQQLITTQGR
+2878 SNVDQQLLTTQSR

-2948 SGESSS
+2948 GGGSSS

-2969 SGSGQSGNNGN
+2969 SGSGQLGNNGN
-2980 GSSTSQSNN
+2980 GSSKSQSSNVVDN
-2989 AVNHYD
+2989 YD

-3007 QVGNK
+3007 QAGNK

-3084 SVANAISNGIGNMI
+3084 SVANAISNGISNMI

-3117 VNEGNNTFEI
+3117 VNEGSNTFEI

-3132 GGDVK
+3132 GGDVE